1 MDYRI
6 LLQLQADVNGVKP
19 ADYSQLTLGG
29 ISPIALSSYPN
40 VSPSPNRLY
49 LTRRQVDSMFKRAN
63 RSTNVTALQKSMIR
77 SHVRS
82 SAPFNGVLHVGL
94 I

>member
-29 ISPIALSSYPN
+29 ISPIALSSYHPPHTYSLQRTSN
-40 VSPSPNRLY
+40 SKFLLNDSLSVIGF
-49 LTRRQVDSMFKRAN
+49 RRNAEIRNEVAGNLIKC
-63 RSTNVTALQKSMIR
+63 LKSAR
-77 SHVRS
+77 
-82 SAPFNGVLHVGL
+82 
-94 I
+94 